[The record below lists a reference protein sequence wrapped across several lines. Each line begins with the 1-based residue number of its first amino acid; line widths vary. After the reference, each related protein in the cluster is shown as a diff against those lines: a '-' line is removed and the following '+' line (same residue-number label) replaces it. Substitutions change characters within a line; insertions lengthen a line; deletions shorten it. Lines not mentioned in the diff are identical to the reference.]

1 MIEQLSL
8 MLEQLFIWQFLL
20 AVLMGCL
27 VFGLSRRAKERLIRA
42 DLLAVKRRVSGWP
55 SPAPRIWLAFL
66 PFVFLSDRWA
76 RPSAR
81 LSKALAAVGG
91 QLNFSDREFAVF
103 RNAVALLT
111 AAVTGIL
118 SALGSVIFA
127 YSLLSALVFAILAG
141 GLVFLLMSSRLS
153 DRYKVIQRQVARSF
167 PNFLDVL
174 SLTLESGKNFQSA
187 LQMSAQQ
194 LSTEGASAGLRAQ
207 LLELIRDIR
216 ASGSRTIALQRFS
229 ERLALPE
236 IVQFTAAVNAADRQ
250 GVSVSALL
258 RRQAEQLRASHALA
272 AERHAMKLPVKLL
285 APLAICIF
293 PCTFLILAF
302 PLAVR
307 LSGSGLF

>member
-1 MIEQLSL
+1 MVENLL
-8 MLEQLFIWQFLL
+8 AWQLFIAAFIGYLAYLL
-20 AVLMGCL
+20 ARWANDR
-27 VFGLSRRAKERLIRA
+27 SRRIDWPKL
-42 DLLAVKRRVSGWP
+42 KRRIEDWP
-55 SPAPRIWLAFL
+55 APAPRLWLFFV
-66 PFVFLSDRWA
+66 PFISLSDRWS

-81 LSKALAAVGG
+81 LSKALAATGVN
-91 QLNFSDREFAVF
+91 LNISDREFAAF
-103 RNAVALLT
+103 RNAASLLT
-111 AAVTGIL
+111 AASTAFVLTLG
-118 SALGSVIFA
+118 ALFSKATVFTIFSG
-127 YSLLSALVFAILAG
+127 SLLAGALAFVVI
-141 GLVFLLMSSRLS
+141 SSRVS
-153 DRYKVIQRQVARSF
+153 DRYKAIQRQVARSF

-194 LSTEGASAGLRAQ
+194 LSTQGASAGLRVQ
-207 LLELIRDIR
+207 LLELIRDIG
-216 ASGSRTIALQRFS
+216 ASGSRTLALQRFS
-229 ERLALPE
+229 QRLALPE
-236 IVQFTAAVNAADRQ
+236 IVQFTAAVIAADRQ

-258 RRQAEQLRASHALA
+258 RRQAEQLRTSHALA